1 MPSRTQTPY
10 PGIHFVRSHGQPP
23 RSLHRHA
30 DPPTHHYRYS
40 NQSTVFTYTSPTQDL
55 CAGTYYTHAVPAIDL
70 QLAKQG
76 YRLAAWLNVIFDGD
90 AGLP

>member
-1 MPSRTQTPY
+1 M
-10 PGIHFVRSHGQPP
+10 
-23 RSLHRHA
+23 
-30 DPPTHHYRYS
+30 
-40 NQSTVFTYTSPTQDL
+40 FTYTSTSQDL

-90 AGLP
+90 VGLP